1 MVGMI
6 IVGVFEIVM
15 GIYVYCE
22 NQWLFEDEAEATLAL
37 IAIVVFAAA
46 KSFVLA
52 FTMDRQKDTEKLVNG
67 EVTRLKDQIHRI
79 QSLNQSA
86 AYPRANPQPQGQP
99 AFYGNGMTGMVEQP
113 IAVPAYPR
121 VTPQPQSQPAF
132 YGNNGTTGAAE
143 QPAAAPAE
151 KAGQPA
157 YCPNCGTKRVDS
169 GNQCQQCGH
178 RF

>member
-6 IVGVFEIVM
+6 IVGIFEIVM
-15 GIYVYCE
+15 GIFVYSE
-22 NQWLFEDEAEATLAL
+22 NRWLFEDEAEATLAL
-37 IAIVVFAAA
+37 IAIVAFAAA

-52 FTMDRQKDTEKLVNG
+52 FALARQKDTEKLVNG

-99 AFYGNGMTGMVEQP
+99 AFYGN
-113 IAVPAYPR
+113 
-121 VTPQPQSQPAF
+121 
-132 YGNNGTTGAAE
+132 NGATGAVE

-151 KAGQPA
+151 KAERPA
-157 YCPNCGTKRVDS
+157 YCPALRHEACR
-169 GNQCQQCGH
+169 
-178 RF
+178 